1 MILNLKGLKTMRK
14 LSARFL
20 RLGLGICLIFAMAS
34 AAFAATPSYFVS
46 NDPDLVYHVST
57 FEKLQAGDYYGKVPL
72 TAVLRNGD
80 FGIGTF
86 VGIDG
91 EMIIYEGKV
100 WQGDVSGKVNLI
112 ENDALTPFAMVTD
125 FAADISFELA
135 SCGSYGEIQ
144 KKLLAAVEDQTMIHA
159 VKVHGTF
166 PYIKYRSVP
175 GQTTPYPGL
184 ADVVAQ
190 QKKYE
195 RYQVAGT
202 VVGFWYPDNLGG
214 VQTPG
219 FHLHF
224 ISDDHQSAGHI
235 LELAVTTA
243 QAELDVCNGIYADLT
258 KAMEASVSE
267 DILYRQSIDYLL
279 LNRTGEVY
287 QGLSPLDSRD
297 QKLRWKDGLVL
308 MYCLTPYASS
318 YPVGESVKTSWGE
331 IWLVPEYQM
340 LDFAQKTGLAG
351 AALQKRLEKYLGLPL
366 SSKKKSLVG
375 LWVDPQQLFRPTKE
389 ADLTGQVAS
398 SGLPAN
404 PKSEHYGWFV
414 NNIAT
419 TYFAESEFPWT
430 RLGYTFDW
438 GNPSSTVGANE
449 YVLKANS
456 EVVVEKVIPLH

>member
-1 MILNLKGLKTMRK
+1 MRK
-14 LSARFL
+14 LTAHFIRV
-20 RLGLGICLIFAMAS
+20 GLGVCLTMTMAV

-46 NDPDLVYHVST
+46 NDSDLVYHVST
-57 FEKLQAGDYYGKVPL
+57 FEKLQAGDYHGKVPL

-91 EMIIYEGKV
+91 EMIIYEGEV

-112 ENDALTPFAMVTD
+112 EHDALTPFAMVTD
-125 FAADISFELA
+125 FAPDISVELA

-144 KKLLAAVEDQTMIHA
+144 QKLLAAIGDQEMIHA

-175 GQTTPYPGL
+175 GQKTPYPGL
-184 ADVVAQ
+184 AEVVAQ
-190 QKKYE
+190 QKTYE
-195 RYQVAGT
+195 RLQVAGT

-224 ISDDHQSAGHI
+224 ISDDRQAAGHI
-235 LELAVTTA
+235 LEMAVTTA
-243 QAELDVCNGIYADLT
+243 QAELDICNGIYADLT
-258 KAMEASVSE
+258 KPLEPSVSE
-267 DILYRQSIDYLL
+267 DVLYRQSIDYLML
-279 LNRTGEVY
+279 KRTGEVY
-287 QGLSPLDSRD
+287 QDLSPLDSRD
-297 QKLRWKDGLVL
+297 QRLRWKDGKVL

-318 YPVGESVKTSWGE
+318 YPLGESVRTSWGE

-340 LDFAQKTGLAG
+340 LDFAQKTGLTG
-351 AALQKRLEKYLGLPL
+351 AALQGRLEKYLGLPL

-389 ADLTGQVAS
+389 ADLTGLAAA
-398 SGLPAN
+398 SGLPAKE
-404 PKSEHYGWFV
+404 KSEHYGWFV

-419 TYFAESEFPWT
+419 SYFGASEFPWT

-456 EVVVEKVIPLH
+456 DVLVEKVIPLY